1 MPWACR
7 TCARGR
13 ARREVSIQEGSRGP
27 DRQGGSRPGPDV
39 LVKKPPRTVTDSPT
53 PARLRALLP
62 FSPHCCL
69 LASPQGGVPRGDF
82 HQRPRGPQPGALQGS
97 SGPRW
102 EVDSGGDAEAR
113 GGGPRPWR
121 AAPEQCA
128 CPRGPRPG
136 RRRYQAGI
144 GRNPSA
150 PATSAG
156 HSLRRGS
163 TAGGRAAGGGHP
175 VLSQAVPAS
184 RGSGS
189 PQTFCVSG
197 REGPV
202 AASGIRTH
210 PTCRVPWEAGV
221 QFRSGGCPC
230 AVQLG
235 FEPRVWISPE
245 APTLPQHLRCGLR
258 KSCPQGTG
266 QGQASC
272 HSLTRW
278 EGQP

>member
-1 MPWACR
+1 MPGGRSASRKVAEGR
-7 TCARGR
+7 TGR
-13 ARREVSIQEGSRGP
+13 EGP
-27 DRQGGSRPGPDV
+27 DPAPTSQSRSPHGP
-39 LVKKPPRTVTDSPT
+39 SPT
-53 PARLRALLP
+53 PPRRPDSGPCSHSAPTAACSSLPRAG
-62 FSPHCCL
+62 SP
-69 LASPQGGVPRGDF
+69 GVTSV
-82 HQRPRGPQPGALQGS
+82 RGPVAPSLVLSRGAAAPGG
-97 SGPRW
+97 RW
-102 EVDSGGDAEAR
+102 TRVGMLRHGA
-113 GGGPRPWR
+113 GGPRPRR

-128 CPRGPRPG
+128 CPSGPQPG

-197 REGPV
+197 REGPA
-202 AASGIRTH
+202 AASGICTH

-272 HSLTRW
+272 HRLTRW